1 VTVHPP
7 PLRLVVVEAP
17 FSGLEIYK
25 SYLAAVLRDCFAR
38 GEAPYPARAISL
50 LALDDRIP
58 SERALSSRAGD
69 AWRAHAAATVVYTD
83 FGVSPIMQVGIL
95 NATAIGIPVER
106 RQLGGLWAEM
116 YERFQDE
123 SARKP
128 IAPASGR

>member
-38 GEAPYPARAISL
+38 GEAAYPTRAVSL

-69 AWRAHAAATVVYTD
+69 AWRAHAAATVVYED
-83 FGVSPIMQVGIL
+83 FGIAPGMQVGIQHSI
-95 NATAIGIPVER
+95 AIGVPVEHR
-106 RQLGGLWAEM
+106 KLGGSWVEL
-116 YERFQDE
+116 YQRFQSE
-123 SARKP
+123 SATKP
-128 IAPASGR
+128 LPPASGR